1 MPPEKML
8 QLVKDFFGSVMVLLD
23 ANVDFKRDCTA
34 TYQKCSDS
42 LKKEMPPPG
51 KKLGRLFSL
60 CPLLLSCID

>member
-8 QLVKDFFGSVMVLLD
+8 QLVKDFFGRVMFLLD
-23 ANVDFKRDCTA
+23 EEVNFKRDCST

-51 KKLGRLFSL
+51 KKLGRLLSL